1 MRGVVGT
8 RAWRSLGARL
18 SLWYLAVTLGSFV
31 AVAVAFAL
39 HTHAWVEREGQKSAE
54 SALDR
59 YRNAL
64 ETGGMDAVR
73 ALVATEGGAK
83 PNLAVRVTDERDV
96 VLLTVSSDDSADR
109 AALARKAPENWHVA
123 VAQVSQGRQMEVVV
137 HDDDAPRLWQ
147 HAREALWLIGG
158 FGLVSAMGGAFVIS
172 RRALRPLGDLARA
185 TQGILDSGDLGL
197 RVAVRGSADDL
208 DQLAELFNRMLAR
221 NERLVRAMRESLDNV
236 AHDLRTP
243 LTRLRAGAE
252 LALRSPPDAAKAGE
266 ALADAIEETDRVLG
280 MLTTLMDITEAE
292 TGSMRLD
299 RRREDLASIAREA
312 VELYELVA
320 NDRGVHVVTRLAP
333 GAEVSVDRR
342 RVMQVCAN
350 LVDNAIKYTPAGGR
364 VEVSVTHD
372 DAWGILEVADTG
384 VGIAPED
391 RSRVWDRLF
400 RGDRSRAER
409 GLGLGLSLVKA
420 VVEAHGG
427 EVELRSGVEGGSTFQ
442 VRLRLASA
450 ATVAPRS

>member
-1 MRGVVGT
+1 
-8 RAWRSLGARL
+8 
-18 SLWYLAVTLGSFV
+18 
-31 AVAVAFAL
+31 
-39 HTHAWVEREGQKSAE
+39 
-54 SALDR
+54 
-59 YRNAL
+59 
-64 ETGGMDAVR
+64 
-73 ALVATEGGAK
+73 
-83 PNLAVRVTDERDV
+83 
-96 VLLTVSSDDSADR
+96 
-109 AALARKAPENWHVA
+109 
-123 VAQVSQGRQMEVVV
+123 
-137 HDDDAPRLWQ
+137 
-147 HAREALWLIGG
+147 
-158 FGLVSAMGGAFVIS
+158 
-172 RRALRPLGDLARA
+172 
-185 TQGILDSGDLGL
+185 
-197 RVAVRGSADDL
+197 
-208 DQLAELFNRMLAR
+208 
-221 NERLVRAMRESLDNV
+221 
-236 AHDLRTP
+236 
-243 LTRLRAGAE
+243 
-252 LALRSPPDAAKAGE
+252 
-266 ALADAIEETDRVLG
+266 
-280 MLTTLMDITEAE
+280 
-292 TGSMRLD
+292 
-299 RRREDLASIAREA
+299 
-312 VELYELVA
+312 
-320 NDRGVHVVTRLAP
+320 VTRLAP